1 MGNFLAQENK
11 NQIDSIIRKMRNSP
25 SANVTVRGGTTEPGT
40 GPGTPPEIEEPSRDL
55 DQHKASGDHDGRYY
69 TKTQLNN
76 IIADLTFADVVRQ
89 PFDNTDTIEVV
100 HNMGRRPMVQVQ
112 GSAVSDY
119 GAGLYGAG
127 AYGGI
132 LPYTVLAPSSIEHS
146 LDSNKVTITLA
157 SDYTGEVICVG

>member
-1 MGNFLAQENK
+1 MGNLAETVKKQTDRILRQRSL
-11 NQIDSIIRKMRNSP
+11 NQ
-25 SANVTVRGGTTEPGT
+25 TEGVVVSGVSSGT
-40 GPGTPPEIEEPSRDL
+40 GAPAPTVNNPQVDL
-55 DQHKASGDHDGRYY
+55 TAHKASGDHDGRYY

-146 LDSNKVTITLA
+146 LDSNKVMITLA

>member
-1 MGNFLAQENK
+1 MPNIAETVKKQTDRILRQRALNGTDRVEVSGIATGTGAPAPTV
-11 NQIDSIIRKMRNSP
+11 NSP
-25 SANVTVRGGTTEPGT
+25 AADLTAHKSSA
-40 GPGTPPEIEEPSRDL
+40 
-55 DQHKASGDHDGRYY
+55 DHDGRYY

-89 PFDNTDTIEVV
+89 AFDNTDTIEVV

-146 LDSNKVTITLA
+146 LDSNKVMITLA
-157 SDYTGEVICVG
+157 SNYTGEVICVG

>member
-1 MGNFLAQENK
+1 MNIAE
-11 NQIDSIIRKMRNSP
+11 
-25 SANVTVRGGTTEPGT
+25 TVKKQTDRILRQRALNRTEGVVVSGVSSGT
-40 GPGTPPEIEEPSRDL
+40 GAPAPVVNNPAADL
-55 DQHKASGDHDGRYY
+55 ATHKASGDHDGRYY

-76 IIADLTFADVVRQ
+76 IIAALTFADVVRQ
-89 PFDNTDTIEVV
+89 VFDNTDTIEVV
-100 HNMGRRPMVQVQ
+100 HNMGRKPMVQVQ

-119 GAGLYGAG
+119 GTGLYGAG

-146 LDSNKVTITLA
+146 LDSNKVMITLA

>member
-1 MGNFLAQENK
+1 MGNLAE
-11 NQIDSIIRKMRNSP
+11 
-25 SANVTVRGGTTEPGT
+25 TVKKQTDRILRQRALNGSEGVVVSGVSSGT
-40 GPGTPPEIEEPSRDL
+40 GAPAPTVNNPQVDL
-55 DQHKASGDHDGRYY
+55 TAHKASADHDGRYY

-89 PFDNTDTIEVV
+89 AFDNTDTIEVI

-146 LDSNKVTITLA
+146 LDSNKVMITLA